1 MKIFLYALKLP
12 QVETYVETIMSLV
25 MVGGSIL
32 LIPRYGYTG
41 AATMVF
47 VARALSFGAIFSY
60 GLIKLKNVDLEI
72 T

>member
-1 MKIFLYALKLP
+1 MKVFLYALKRP
-12 QVETYVETIMSLV
+12 QVETYVETVVSVV

-32 LIPRYGYTG
+32 LIPGYGYTG
-41 AATMVF
+41 AASVVF
-47 VARALSFGAIFSY
+47 VVRALSFGAIFGY